1 MERIELAKSAPAA
14 KPSLPDLQIGVK
26 TDPGPVRELNE
37 DSVAYF
43 VPEDPVKRRRKGAIF
58 LVADGMG
65 GHQAG
70 EVASK
75 MAAERVVREYYADTE
90 HRPGD
95 SLVRAVKIANQA
107 VYELAQA
114 DPSKAGMGT
123 TMVAAVIRGR
133 RVYIANVGDSRAYLI
148 NSQGIRQITED
159 HSWVEEQVQAGL
171 LTRKQAEHH
180 PRRNLITRALGHGP
194 SVEVDL
200 FKGVLSREDA
210 LLLCSDGLHG
220 PVTDSQ
226 MAAAVRAGSPAEAAR
241 RLIKRA
247 IAQGA
252 DDNISVIIVREKP
265 PVPPELAAEDARPTA
280 IAPARHPLL
289 ILWEAR
295 WRQLL
300 ARLPLSEEQSRWLLP
315 GLAALLLVFLCLC
328 LGLGSCFLH
337 NQSQEQ
343 QEQPGITPPPTLTP
357 APEGTG
363 SLGRSKFC
371 AQSGPQS
378 ASDPLDDRPVG
389 RGSNLS
395 DHRSGIPGLSVVKW
409 VAQSKAT
416 THPPA
421 GWVLNSPGDAQDPG
435 AEHAQ
440 VSAHGAC
447 GRVV

>member
-1 MERIELAKSAPAA
+1 MAKPAPAA
-14 KPSLPDLQIGVK
+14 RPSLPDLQIGVK

-37 DSVAYF
+37 DSVACF
-43 VPEDPVKRRRKGAIF
+43 VPEEQAQRRHKGSLF

-75 MAAERVVREYYADTE
+75 LAAERVLHEYYADNR

-148 NSQGIRQITED
+148 NSRGIRQITED
-159 HSWVEEQVQAGL
+159 HSWVEQQVQAGR
-171 LTRKQAEHH
+171 LTRRQAEHH

-194 SVEVDL
+194 SVAVDL
-200 FKGVLSREDA
+200 FKGALGRQDA

-226 MAAAVRAGSPAEAAR
+226 MAAAVRSRPPAEAAR
-241 RLIKRA
+241 RLIERA

-265 PVPPELAAEDARPTA
+265 PVPPELAAEDAKPTA
-280 IAPARHPLL
+280 IAPARFPPLRRL
-289 ILWEAR
+289 AAAWQR
-295 WRQLL
+295 LL
-300 ARLPLSEEQSRWLLP
+300 ARLPLSEAQSRRLLP
-315 GLAALLLVFLCLC
+315 GLAVLLLFLFLCLA
-328 LGLGSCFLH
+328 GLLLLQAERDRS
-337 NQSQEQ
+337 
-343 QEQPGITPPPTLTP
+343 QPGITPPPAPTRQPGSGAAP
-357 APEGTG
+357 AICRVRFEAHPT
-363 SLGRSKFC
+363 
-371 AQSGPQS
+371 
-378 ASDPLDDRPVG
+378 DRPAA
-389 RGSNLS
+389 RPCPTSTDNRYR
-395 DHRSGIPGLSVVKW
+395 RSGFPGVSVVKW
-409 VAQSKAT
+409 VAQSKN
-416 THPPA
+416 
-421 GWVLNSPGDAQDPG
+421 GLGSEDD
-435 AEHAQ
+435 E
-440 VSAHGAC
+440 
-447 GRVV
+447 

>member
-1 MERIELAKSAPAA
+1 MAKSAPAA

-37 DSVAYF
+37 DTVTCF

-75 MAAERVVREYYADTE
+75 LAVERVIHEYYADNR

-107 VYELAQA
+107 VYALAQA

-159 HSWVEEQVQAGL
+159 HSWVEKQVQAGL

-200 FKGVLSREDA
+200 FKGVLGRKDA

-226 MAAAVRAGSPAEAAR
+226 MAAAVRSRPPAEAAQH
-241 RLIKRA
+241 LIKRA

-252 DDNISVIIVREKP
+252 NDNISVLIVREKP

-289 ILWEAR
+289 ILWETR
-295 WRQLL
+295 RRQLL

-315 GLAALLLVFLCLC
+315 GLAVLLLVFLCLC
-328 LGLGSCFLH
+328 LGLGVYLLY

-343 QEQPGITPPPTLTP
+343 PEQPGITPRPTLTP
-357 APEGTG
+357 RPEDTG
-363 SLGRSKFC
+363 SLGDSRFYV
-371 AQSGPQS
+371 QSGPRFVFE
-378 ASDPLDDRPVG
+378 PLDRPVE

-395 DHRSGIPGLSVVKW
+395 SHRSGIPGLSVVKW
-409 VAQSKAT
+409 VAQSKNGLGSEYNEQRGET
-416 THPPA
+416 PA
-421 GWVLNSPGDAQDPG
+421 RISRL
-435 AEHAQ
+435 
-440 VSAHGAC
+440 
-447 GRVV
+447 